1 MIDLYR
7 NIKQLREAKGLS
19 QDELAKKTGYTSRSS
34 IAKIEKGEVDLPRS
48 KIIAFAEALDTTP
61 AFLMGW
67 EDDNKSRWQ
76 PKLTDKDE
84 KELDKKVEDLLSAVD
99 SDTGLMLDGQVMDD
113 ETREI
118 FAMNLKNALRTTKLA
133 AKAKY
138 TPKKYRE

>member
-1 MIDLYR
+1 MPEIGKKIR
-7 NIKQLREAKGLS
+7 FKREQLNMTQE
-19 QDELAKKTGYTSRSS
+19 ELAKRLGYKSKTT
-34 IAKIEKGEVDLPRS
+34 IAKIENGTNDIVQS
-48 KIIAFAEALDTTP
+48 KVVEFANALNTTV
-61 AFLMGW
+61 AYLMGW
-67 EDDNKSRWQ
+67 EDDNKNEWQ
-76 PKLTDKDE
+76 PQLTDKDE

>member
-61 AFLMGW
+61 AYLMGW
-67 EDDNKSRWQ
+67 EDDNKSSWQ
-76 PKLTDKDE
+76 PSLTDKDE

>member
-67 EDDNKSRWQ
+67 EDDNKSSWQ

-133 AKAKY
+133 AKSKY